1 MIRTLHLMAKS
12 LKYNLKTLIYF
23 EILYR
28 LLGVVLVYPFVS
40 RLFYLTIDWSPFVY
54 ITNRDL
60 LQYLIS
66 PTTILLLLLMV
77 IIVVLYF
84 LIEIL
89 FLQIIF
95 EYGIKEITINLKYLW
110 LAGYDQIKMM
120 GKLLPIYLW
129 IPTICFVYLTG
140 FISVYGFAS
149 SIELPILVNEL
160 RADVWINRFVLGF
173 TVLISIIFIETM
185 LYLPIYTFK
194 KQPFKA
200 VKFEKKMMLNK
211 RRIRTMLEFITI
223 NFLLNLVV
231 YTLYVV
237 IIIALGWLIQL
248 TRGEGYVVPTL
259 FTFIYAV
266 YLLIGFIS
274 TLFFVPINVAYI
286 TAVYHNKH
294 SEIITPETL
303 DFYIMKPYPK
313 QTKWTRKVAIFT
325 TLVLIGLNIGT
336 VYQILGADRS
346 PLELLNRSAVIAHRG
361 ASIYAPENTLAAM
374 DLAIAQGA
382 DAVEI
387 DVRMSKD
394 GIPFLFH
401 DYTVNRTTH
410 LKTGQSIENLTF
422 EEIQNLDA
430 GSWFHPDF
438 AGEKIPS
445 LAQVLELIYGRT
457 YLYLEIKGST
467 PGIETRVME
476 MLIDYDMAA
485 STTIMSFNRE
495 QLRKVKSMDEQ
506 ISTMLLI
513 PVFVGSLNG
522 VITLDYVDS
531 FGLRFDMIKSNPEY
545 IEMIHKSGKRAYV
558 WTLNRSSD
566 IKYAVNIDVDGIITD
581 DPLLAIELVY
591 EKVTPTLLQDLI
603 RRLFPKAT

>member
-1 MIRTLHLMAKS
+1 MVRTLHLMAKS
-12 LKYNLKTLIYF
+12 LGFNLKTLIYF

-28 LLGVVLVYPFVS
+28 LLGVILVYPFVS
-40 RLFYLTIDWSPFVY
+40 RLFYLTIQISPFVY

-60 LQYLIS
+60 LTYLTS
-66 PTTILLLLLMV
+66 PVTMFLLL
-77 IIVVLYF
+77 IILILITAYF

-89 FLQIIF
+89 FLQVLF
-95 EYGIKEITINLKYLW
+95 DYGIKEIQLSLKYLIR
-110 LAGYDQIKMM
+110 AGFEQIKMFSKM
-120 GKLLPIYLW
+120 KPFYLW
-129 IPTICFVYLTG
+129 LPTLSFVYLTG
-140 FISVYGFAS
+140 FISIYGFAS
-149 SIELPILVNEL
+149 TIELPILINEL
-160 RADVWINRFVLGF
+160 RADVLVNRIILIMTLFVFL
-173 TVLISIIFIETM
+173 IFIETM
-185 LYLPIYTFK
+185 LYLPLY
-194 KQPFKA
+194 
-200 VKFEKKMMLNK
+200 VFEKKPLKWIKVENK
-211 RRIRTMLEFITI
+211 LLKKNHRLKSIVEFITI
-223 NFLLNLVV
+223 NVVMNVIV
-231 YTLYVV
+231 YTLYVLIIV
-237 IIIALGWLIQL
+237 IIGWLIQW

-259 FTFIYAV
+259 FTLIYAI
-266 YLLIGFIS
+266 YLLIGFVS
-274 TLFFVPINVAYI
+274 TLFFVPINMAYL
-286 TAVYHNKH
+286 TAIYYDQYDSIK
-294 SEIITPETL
+294 TPVKL
-303 DFYIMKPYPK
+303 DLYIMKPTVK
-313 QTKWTRKVAIFT
+313 QTRWSGKA
-325 TLVLIGLNIGT
+325 TLVALLFLIGLNIGT

-361 ASIYAPENTLAAM
+361 SSIYAPENTLAAM
-374 DLAIAQGA
+374 DLAIVQGA

-401 DYTVNRTTH
+401 DYTVNRTTN

-476 MLIDYDMAA
+476 MLMDYDMAS

-495 QLRKVKSMDEQ
+495 QLRKIKTMDEN
-506 ISTMLLI
+506 ITTMLLI

-522 VITLDYVDS
+522 VLTLNYIDA
-531 FGLRFDMIKSNPEY
+531 FGLRFDMIKTNPEY
-545 IEMIHKSGKRAYV
+545 IQMIHNEGKRAYA
-558 WTLNRSSD
+558 WTLNKPD
-566 IKYAVNIDVDGIITD
+566 EIKFAVNADIDGIITD
-581 DPLLAIELVY
+581 DPLLAIELAY

-603 RRLFPKAT
+603 RRLFNKA